1 MKKEIPLREF
11 CKTNDSKII
20 EYLIENLYVP
30 PYPRHDTTNIV
41 GIAWNKMNWWYVYTN
56 SSQPN
61 VSESYIKNLMKE
73 SDNSELDEKE
83 MEQMSEVRTK
93 INKKSKTDSAFVSK
107 LAILN
112 SDKFEEQI
120 KVDEL
125 KERLNKAKF
134 NNGEEVT
141 KREAYLNK
149 LINLKNELTM
159 AENNLTELTA
169 TIDFLTEVYE
179 ELK

>member
-1 MKKEIPLREF
+1 MKKGIPLRGF

-56 SSQPN
+56 SSKPN

-83 MEQMSEVRTK
+83 MEQMSEIRTK
-93 INKKSKTDSAFVSK
+93 INKKSKTDLEVIDNSFEQVQEVSNMRIK
-107 LAILN
+107 CKYTLLN
-112 SDKFEEQI
+112 NLNNINYNTDKVKCQQ
-120 KVDEL
+120 
-125 KERLNKAKF
+125 
-134 NNGEEVT
+134 
-141 KREAYLNK
+141 
-149 LINLKNELTM
+149 NLKK
-159 AENNLTELTA
+159 
-169 TIDFLTEVYE
+169 V
-179 ELK
+179 LKFF

>member
-1 MKKEIPLREF
+1 MSTKFKEGFKVLLKEPS
-11 CKTNDSKII
+11 DD
-20 EYLIENLYVP
+20 V
-30 PYPRHDTTNIV
+30 
-41 GIAWNKMNWWYVYTN
+41 IA
-56 SSQPN
+56 
-61 VSESYIKNLMKE
+61 
-73 SDNSELDEKE
+73 EKCW
-83 MEQMSEVRTK
+83 TK
-93 INKKSKTDSAFVSK
+93 IDSAFVSK

-125 KERLNKAKF
+125 KEKLNKAKF

-149 LINLKNELTM
+149 LINLKNELTI